1 MYINEAGWVAIGF
14 IVFVVFAWRFGAK
27 PIFNLLDQ
35 RGIEIKEKLKEAE
48 DLRLEANEL
57 LNKYKQLKID
67 AENDAS
73 DLLKKAQN
81 TAEQMQIHS
90 EKIAADT
97 IKQKEKQVIDKIKS
111 AESQALLDIK
121 NLTIELSIN
130 SSEEIIKNNMTN
142 KDEKLSLEDSIKQ
155 IS

>member
-14 IVFVVFAWRFGAK
+14 IVFFIFAWRFGAK
-27 PIFNLLDQ
+27 PIANLLDQ

-67 AENDAS
+67 AENEAT
-73 DLLKKAQN
+73 DLLKKAEN
-81 TAEQMQIHS
+81 TAKQMQIHS
-90 EKIAADT
+90 EKIAAET

>member
-1 MYINEAGWVAIGF
+1 MYVNEAGWVAIGF

-27 PIFNLLDQ
+27 PISDLLNQ
-35 RGIEIKEKLKEAE
+35 RGIEIKEKLQEAE
-48 DLRLEANEL
+48 NLRLEANEL
-57 LNKYKQLKID
+57 LNKYKKLKID
-67 AENDAS
+67 AENEAS
-73 DLLKKAQN
+73 DLLKKAEN
-81 TAEQMQIHS
+81 TAKQMQIHS
-90 EKIAADT
+90 EKIALQT

-130 SSEEIIKNNMTN
+130 SSEEIIKDNMTS
-142 KDEKLSLEDSIKQ
+142 KDEKITLEDSIKQ